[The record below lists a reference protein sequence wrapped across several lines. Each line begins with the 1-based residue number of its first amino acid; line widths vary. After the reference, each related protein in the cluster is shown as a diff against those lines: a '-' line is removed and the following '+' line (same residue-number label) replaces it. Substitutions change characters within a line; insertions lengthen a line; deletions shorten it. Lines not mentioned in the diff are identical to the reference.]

1 MELGLMT
8 IPSEYKNRSVYHFTH
23 VDNLPEILKHGL
35 LSTNEKK
42 RLDIEHTAIAYTDIQ
57 ERRACMDVP
66 CGGGGVVH
74 DYVPLYFCKRSSM
87 LLAVVNGKIADQQL
101 IVYFEFPIT
110 IMNRYPWVLTDA
122 SANTSRPPNFY
133 DSEADLCNLKWKY
146 IDSPKWGMP
155 SDSAKQ
161 ARQAE
166 LLIHRGIDIAAVSK
180 IIVWNESIKDIV
192 LEAFETT
199 KLPPPPVGYDEFHY
213 YVDFY
218 DSGKHSI
225 VTGPFFIKKAY
236 QETIDSLLPN
246 IGKAPSPR
254 YQYLFFL
261 LKNGLRVDFG
271 CLLETQELIG
281 LETDNEVHSE
291 DVGKHTLRVVKE
303 LLQLP
308 EYQGLEK
315 TDKMLVEVAAYLHDI
330 GKGPKSRWA
339 SNGGRQKV
347 DPDHPIK
354 ALPMLNRI
362 LAEEIETMKPRS
374 AKVICK
380 LVCYHDLVGDIIGK
394 GRRIE
399 ELIDVV
405 EDERD
410 LNMLIALGKADMKSI
425 GWSNDAGIEVIRKRV
440 IDSLNADSA
449 DE

>member
-1 MELGLMT
+1 
-8 IPSEYKNRSVYHFTH
+8 
-23 VDNLPEILKHGL
+23 
-35 LSTNEKK
+35 
-42 RLDIEHTAIAYTDIQ
+42 
-57 ERRACMDVP
+57 
-66 CGGGGVVH
+66 
-74 DYVPLYFCKRSSM
+74 M

-101 IVYFEFPIT
+101 IIYFEFPIT
-110 IMNRYPWVLTDA
+110 IMNQYPWVLTDA

-180 IIVWNESIKDIV
+180 IIVWNKSIKDIV
-192 LEAFETT
+192 LEAFETA
-199 KLPPPPVGYDEFHY
+199 KLPTPPVRYDEFHY

-271 CLLETQELIG
+271 CLPETQELIG

-291 DVGKHTLRVVKE
+291 DVGTHTLRVVKE
-303 LLQLP
+303 LIQIP
-308 EYQGLEK
+308 EYRGLEK
-315 TDKMLVEVAAYLHDI
+315 TDKLLVEVAAYLHDI

-339 SNGGRQKV
+339 PDGGRQKV

-354 ALPMLNRI
+354 ALPMLSRI

-410 LNMLIALGKADMKSI
+410 LDMLIALGKADMKSI

-440 IDSLNADSA
+440 IDSLNAESA